1 MEGEYKIFYIL
12 GCMYGRSHQVIASII
27 PGFKT
32 MVIQQVMDTIR
43 FDPEEN
49 VEWPYSFFANSQATA
64 EHKIE
69 MGWLWL

>member
-1 MEGEYKIFYIL
+1 MRQMEGEYKIFYIL

-49 VEWPYSFFANSQATA
+49 VE
-64 EHKIE
+64 
-69 MGWLWL
+69 